1 MRYLD
6 GELPFALSEL
16 VELLI
21 GQVCPL
27 LHCSIA
33 SN

>member
-21 GQVCPL
+21 GQVRPL
-27 LHCSIA
+27 LHCSSA